1 VDLAESP
8 TTSSRY
14 LTSSDELSEAKQEL
28 EEIFDD
34 ENDEI
39 KRIPPPLRHHHLI
52 ARSWRP
58 NLLAAAS

>member
-1 VDLAESP
+1 VDLAGSP
-8 TTSSRY
+8 TINSRY
-14 LTSSDELSEAKQEL
+14 LTSPDEFNEAKQEL

-39 KRIPPPLRHHHLI
+39 KRIPPPFLHHHLI